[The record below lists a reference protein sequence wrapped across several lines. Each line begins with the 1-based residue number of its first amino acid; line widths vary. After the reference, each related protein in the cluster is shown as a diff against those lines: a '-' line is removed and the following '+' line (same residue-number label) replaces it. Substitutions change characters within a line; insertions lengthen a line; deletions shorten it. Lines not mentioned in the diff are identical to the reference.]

1 MDCFPFDLV
10 LIKDFL
16 HLEVF
21 CYGTEPA
28 IQFGEQYD
36 IYFPILNINQ
46 QLIQIRPFQRWFGTG
61 NTFIRIV
68 PYDFNINERY
78 RFRVIPALNEDGESN
93 FNYQYGLGFDTAY
106 YEDMR
111 DSIDAATWWA
121 KYMGQPY
128 IREGL
133 LFPADELRTYNGVLP
148 EGEPDRIVAVCDVA
162 FGGGDSLSMPIAYV
176 YGDEVYVYDVV
187 FNNGDKTVTQPAVV
201 GKLKQHHPHMA
212 RFEANNGGDAYC
224 EKVDE
229 ILRADGVRI
238 NMSTK
243 KAPTTQSKLS
253 RIIQFAPDIKK
264 FFFVDDA
271 HRSKEYRIFMNE
283 VTLFVQTSK
292 NKHDDACDS
301 LAMLVE
307 FLLV

>member
-1 MDCFPFDLV
+1 MNQLKDRKKLGALELMVGTRWNVFDPLGR
-10 LIKDFL
+10 I
-16 HLEVF
+16 
-21 CYGTEPA
+21 A
-28 IQFGEQYD
+28 EQYAD
-36 IYFPILNINQ
+36 NP
-46 QLIQIRPFQRWFGTG
+46 
-61 NTFIRIV
+61 
-68 PYDFNINERY
+68 RY

-148 EGEPDRIVAVCDVA
+148 EGEPDRVVAVCDVA

-176 YGDEVYVYDVV
+176 YGDEVYVHDVV
-187 FNNGDKTVTQPAVV
+187 FNNGDKTITQPVV
-201 GKLKQHHPHMA
+201 VAKLKQHHPHMA

-253 RIIQFAPDIKK
+253 RIIQYAPDVKK
-264 FFFVDDA
+264 FYFIDDA
-271 HRSKEYRIFMNE
+271 HRSKEYRAFMNE
-283 VTLFVQTSK
+283 VTLFVQTGK

-301 LAMLVE
+301 LAMLVK
-307 FLLV
+307 FLDTRGRAVTVMKRPFQIFKK